1 MHLWPYG
8 ARKPALNGENSMVY
22 DTFHK
27 IEYYSVPDSEEGSEI
42 EDIAFGSESED
53 HWEESSHMDMDE
65 EVESEEEG
73 EPDGVDMS
81 FWEYIG
87 ACVLQ
92 WYVEGNGVAE

>member
-1 MHLWPYG
+1 
-8 ARKPALNGENSMVY
+8 
-22 DTFHK
+22 
-27 IEYYSVPDSEEGSEI
+27 
-42 EDIAFGSESED
+42 
-53 HWEESSHMDMDE
+53 MDMDE